1 MQPSAP
7 RNPVRRR
14 PRRVGDTQRVRR
26 DVLTRRRD
34 RALSRDRVPTAPT
47 RGRKRSALL
56 FAELVGPLVRRQ
68 LDHQR
73 FEIVAIT
80 GVRTRDL
87 FALLNF
93 LTF

>member
-7 RNPVRRR
+7 RTVRRR

-56 FAELVGPLVRRQ
+56 FAELIGPLVRRQ

-73 FEIVAIT
+73 FEIVKKFKSAKRLR
-80 GVRTRDL
+80 VRIPVI
-87 FALLNF
+87 A
-93 LTF
+93 